1 MTAAVESS
9 ESEME
14 GASRDLRGTEDIWD
28 SSSESAAAEEDIMDM
43 DIDHNRHSNESD
55 KEHSES
61 METISPSTSPR
72 GKHNGTKK
80 KTGRYYSD
88 YSYLESMS
96 RQERRRIE
104 GEIIKGRKAGE

>member
-9 ESEME
+9 EIEME
-14 GASRDLRGTEDIWD
+14 GASRDLRGTAEDIWD
-28 SSSESAAAEEDIMDM
+28 SSSGSAATEEDM

-61 METISPSTSPR
+61 METISPPTSPR
-72 GKHNGTKK
+72 GKHNGARKK